1 MAQFMATNLPVMPR
15 AFKWHRSKEVQSVTL
30 GMDIFGDVSQEAQ
43 KIGNDR
49 HKWQGGT
56 GASPKSL
63 QWFADMRAPLEGAL
77 KTGADPR
84 MAFRDSVAAGDRALS

>member
-1 MAQFMATNLPVMPR
+1 MAQFMAANLPVMPP
-15 AFKWHRSKEVQSVTL
+15 AFKWHRSKEVQSVAP
-30 GMDIFGDVSQEAQ
+30 GMDIFGDVSQEAA

-63 QWFADMRAPLEGAL
+63 QWLADTRAPLETAL
-77 KTGADPR
+77 KTGGDPR
-84 MAFRDSVAAGDRALS
+84 AAFRDAMAAGDRALA